1 MNKTGL
7 LIFIL
12 IFAFFLTREIEKQST
27 GRPNSYF
34 RDNSNLSSEILKDKK
49 NIEKK
54 IADTVIYLLE
64 NDYVSG
70 EVIDVNAGRYMD

>member
-49 NIEKK
+49 
-54 IADTVIYLLE
+54 T
-64 NDYVSG
+64 
-70 EVIDVNAGRYMD
+70 